1 MAETESALVALARKV
16 GYADPDSLELSP
28 RLFSKK
34 TRDKAADKGVAL
46 PDGSFPIPDKD
57 ALKRA
62 IQSIGRA
69 KDQAAAKAHIKKR
82 AAALGATDMLPD
94 DWK

>member
-1 MAETESALVALARKV
+1 MGEKVDHLIELATREFSPSSRKKMSKSGSALP
-16 GYADPDSLELSP
+16 G
-28 RLFSKK
+28 
-34 TRDKAADKGVAL
+34 G
-46 PDGSFPIPDKD
+46 GFPIPDID

-69 KDQAAAKAHIKKR
+69 KNPEAAKAHIKKR
-82 AAALGATDMLPD
+82 AKALGATNLIPD

>member
-1 MAETESALVALARKV
+1 MGEAVDRLVLKLATREFPAK
-16 GYADPDSLELSP
+16 A
-28 RLFSKK
+28 
-34 TRDKAADKGVAL
+34 RDKMASKGVAM

-57 ALKRA
+57 ALRRA

-69 KDQAAAKAHIKKR
+69 KNPAAAKAHIKKR
-82 AAALGATDMLPD
+82 AAALGATDMLPE